1 MSKSRDAFRTIS
13 EVSEALDTPAH
24 VLRFWE
30 SKFTQVKPVKR
41 AGGRRYYRP
50 ADLNLLAGIKKL
62 LHDDGLTIKGAQKLL
77 REEGVRK
84 IAKVGEALLD
94 AQAAQDGAIEGTSAP
109 VLPPAP
115 ATDQTTAAAPA
126 VPAGQDLDIS
136 NVVALPKV
144 EARGPALSLNLS
156 LAEEKTGA
164 RGAGEEAETDA
175 EAVSQPAPPAPP
187 EAEAQTPPA
196 KSEAAQP
203 AEDDESPTTPP
214 RPDETDALPPHADA
228 PALPPTA
235 PAKAAAEVTETPN
248 APTHTSAAS
257 TEPAPTP
264 AVDPDAPIDS
274 TSTPP
279 AADPASAEA
288 TPTPPEAAPTPDE
301 TTPAP
306 APPISVRDD
315 PSDTDSKAPARL
327 FHLLQKTP
335 PETLMRRAGEIA
347 PLLERMQTLRD
358 RVPTQ

>member
-94 AQAAQDGAIEGTSAP
+94 AQAAQDGAIEGTSTP
-109 VLPPAP
+109 VPPPAP

-136 NVVALPKV
+136 NVVTLPKV

-156 LAEEKTGA
+156 SAEDKTGA
-164 RGAGEEAETDA
+164 RGAGEESPAGA
-175 EAVSQPAPPAPP
+175 EAVSHPAPPAPL
-187 EAEAQTPPA
+187 EAEAETPPA
-196 KSEAAQP
+196 ESEAAQP
-203 AEDDESPTTPP
+203 PEDDESPTTPP

-235 PAKAAAEVTETPN
+235 PAKAAAEVTETPD
-248 APTHTSAAS
+248 APTPTSTAS
-257 TEPAPTP
+257 SEPAPTP
-264 AVDPDAPIDS
+264 AEDPDAPTDS

-279 AADPASAEA
+279 AADPARA
-288 TPTPPEAAPTPDE
+288 EAAPTPDE

-306 APPISVRDD
+306 PPITVPDD

-335 PETLMRRAGEIA
+335 PEALMRRAGEIA
-347 PLLERMQTLRD
+347 PLLQRMQTLRD